1 MIAKI
6 AEKFVSILMI
16 FYDIHADINQFGYVH
31 NESTPHSLL
40 KVMHEIF
47 VASDVSENIIRILFV
62 DFRKVFDL
70 IDHNVL
76 FNKLLSSGVPE
87 HVCMY
92 VCIREFIT
100 REFLQPKQSRVRAR
114 RPY

>member
-16 FYDIHADINQFGYVH
+16 FYDIHADINQFGCVH

-87 HVCMY
+87 HV
-92 VCIREFIT
+92 IAWSLD
-100 REFLQPKQSRVRAR
+100 FLNDRKQFV
-114 RPY
+114 